1 MSRDFDLI
9 LFGATGDAGRAT
21 ASYLA
26 RAAPSS
32 MKWAIAGRS
41 ASKLEELRAL
51 IQSES
56 SHAEI
61 GIVIATC
68 DAASGTLQ
76 AMAARARIVLSAAGP
91 YHKLGEPVMAA
102 CIASGTHYVDI
113 TGEIPW
119 VAEMRAKY
127 AESAKA
133 AGVCLC
139 SFCGYDCV
147 PAELSVF
154 LARKELGGG
163 PLRSAECVFELHGGG
178 APRGTLLTVL
188 TSISPSFVSGLWSFL
203 PAAERL
209 PAFLSLLLWLLPWYS
224 AHVKAFTCPTSW
236 DGATRPWVG
245 DRWRPTLAPL
255 PCWAPAR
262 FRA

>member
-224 AHVKAFTCPTSW
+224 AHVKAFTVPHFMGWCNTP
-236 DGATRPWVG
+236 VG
-245 DRWRPTLAPL
+245 G
-255 PCWAPAR
+255 
-262 FRA
+262 